1 MSKNAFSLLS
11 DSINQK
17 LAALGIREPTA
28 VQNEIIPRILEKKKV
43 IFQSET
49 GTGKTF
55 AYLLPLIQMYMDAS
69 DDGVKADDCNAPS
82 GAGATTTAS
91 NDVRKSEDCKSPSGE
106 GAARNTADGVKK
118 VDCNAPLGAGAVT
131 KIADGVKIII
141 TAPTFELASQINQA
155 AKQITDKKTALFIG
169 GAPIKRQI
177 ETLKEKPFLVIGTP
191 ARLVELIRLKKLK
204 LNDLKAIVFD
214 ETDRLVRKEL
224 FEESDA
230 LRLLVP
236 KESQVIA
243 CTATLNR
250 QTKIFFAGI
259 ENVLLPPEDVL
270 RKRITHWAIYAE
282 SRDKIEMLRKF
293 IAASN
298 YEKILIFTSRA
309 DQVENIYSKLRF
321 KKIDCMALHAKADK
335 QLRKA
340 AIDKFRSGKCK
351 ILITSDLA
359 ARGLDIAN
367 ISHVV
372 QMDLPEDED
381 FFIHRSGR
389 TARAG
394 KSGINV
400 VIGDEYE
407 MRKYAALEKKLGIV
421 VYPKEIYGGKIV
433 APGEN

>member
-1 MSKNAFSLLS
+1 MLYFSRMKNAFTLLS
-11 DSINQK
+11 ENLNHK
-17 LAALGIREPTA
+17 LESLEIKEPTA
-28 VQNEIIPRILEKKKV
+28 VQNEIIPRILEKKNV

-55 AYLLPLIQMYMDAS
+55 AYLLPLIQNYGES
-69 DDGVKADDCNAPS
+69 DDEGTSC
-82 GAGATTTAS
+82 
-91 NDVRKSEDCKSPSGE
+91 DVRILI
-106 GAARNTADGVKK
+106 V
-118 VDCNAPLGAGAVT
+118 
-131 KIADGVKIII
+131 
-141 TAPTFELASQINQA
+141 APTFELASQINQA
-155 AKQITDKKTALFIG
+155 AKQITEKKTALFIG

-204 LNDLKAIVFD
+204 ISVLKAIVFD

-236 KESQVIA
+236 KETQVIA
-243 CTATLNR
+243 CTATLNK

-259 ENVLLPPEDVL
+259 ENVVLPAEDVL
-270 RKRITHWAIYAE
+270 RKLITHWAIYAE
-282 SRDKIEMLRKF
+282 NRDKIETLRKF
-293 IAASN
+293 IAACDFQ
-298 YEKILIFTSRA
+298 KILIFTSRA
-309 DQVENIYSKLRF
+309 DQVENIYSKLKF
-321 KKIDCMALHAKADK
+321 KKVDCMALHAKADK

-367 ISHVV
+367 ISHVI
-372 QMDLPEDED
+372 QMDLPEDDD

-389 TARAG
+389 TGRAG
-394 KSGINV
+394 KKGTNV
-400 VIGDEYE
+400 VIGDEHE
-407 MRKYAALEKKLGIV
+407 MRHYAALEKKLGII
-421 VYPKEIYGGKIV
+421 VYPKEIYNGKIQ
-433 APGEN
+433 APQA